1 MNISALFV
9 TGKEH
14 LFVCLF
20 YLFLIFALGWILVL
34 HVSPYAL
41 LVLCYSAPA
50 TCGNE
55 IQLYLPTTY
64 VQIPHTHRHCR
75 RLWWFYENGP
85 HRTIESRT
93 TSKGGLV
100 GESVSLEVDLRFPKP
115 SQKVSLLEVTD
126 LEFTIP
132 LSRAPYLFASH
143 HASFSNDNGL
153 NL

>member
-100 GESVSLEVDLRFPKP
+100 GESVSLRGGLW
-115 SQKVSLLEVTD
+115 VSGLTNKSFLIFQMCAS
-126 LEFTIP
+126 LKI
-132 LSRAPYLFASH
+132 LSRMSIA
-143 HASFSNDNGL
+143 
-153 NL
+153 